1 MVMSKLIELIIF
13 RLGREKSVFL
23 HPPPCPKYTHT
34 HFFKQWDNLQGQFY
48 LERVTHICNETY
60 FHRVLPKTVGEN
72 VLNKIHYMNLQNVQN
87 IYVPIN
93 IDYSKR
99 VT

>member
-34 HFFKQWDNLQGQFY
+34 HIFLSNGIIYKDNFILREWLISAIRLIFIEYY
-48 LERVTHICNETY
+48 LRLLEKM
-60 FHRVLPKTVGEN
+60 F
-72 VLNKIHYMNLQNVQN
+72 
-87 IYVPIN
+87 
-93 IDYSKR
+93 
-99 VT
+99 

>member
-13 RLGREKSVFL
+13 LLGREKSVFL

-48 LERVTHICNETY
+48 LEVTHICNKTY
-60 FHRVLPKTVGEN
+60 FHRVLPKTVG
-72 VLNKIHYMNLQNVQN
+72 KCFKQNTLYEFAKCTEQFMYLS
-87 IYVPIN
+87 I
-93 IDYSKR
+93 
-99 VT
+99 